1 MSWSRNWISILRRP
15 PIPVKQGVR
24 AGLIRTLGFIR
35 KEFTS
40 VFRQPR
46 LLLTLVLAPFL
57 ILVIFGLGYREDP
70 PLRTL
75 LVVENQ
81 EAQLAIDRQQLD
93 EAFRGAITLQGTS
106 SDEEAARLMLDN
118 GEVDLLIVAP
128 DDPLA
133 NIQAGEQAV
142 FEVVHREIDP
152 VLKSNIRLVA
162 RLSVDAINRRVVADV
177 IAAAQEET
185 ETVEDPLQDV
195 RETSGLLVAAL
206 ESGDRSEADRYLA
219 ELREQLD
226 AAQTGDPR
234 RDDLFASV
242 ADTLGTTESDLFLS
256 LEEDLDA
263 AESEDVEAA
272 ADAARELETSLGE
285 LEESLSVARQ
295 LAPELLVN
303 PFRAAV
309 EEIDDVPTQPGIFYT
324 PATIVVLVQHLAVTF
339 AALSVVRERQL
350 GLTEV
355 FRASP
360 LGSGEALAGKYLGFG
375 LIGVVVAAA
384 LTGAMVGFGIAIRG
398 SLLSY
403 ALVIVLLLL
412 GSLGLGF
419 VLSGFSKTDT
429 QAVQYAMIT
438 LLLSIFFTGF
448 ILPLQQ
454 LLPAV
459 RVVSYLVPATYGIQG
474 IHDVVFR
481 GGGIQPVALAGLV
494 LYPMLMALAAWW
506 VVRRD
511 FDAKLA

>member
-1 MSWSRNWISILRRP
+1 
-15 PIPVKQGVR
+15 VR
-24 AGLIRTLGFIR
+24 ADLIRTLGFIR
-35 KEFTS
+35 KEFVS
-40 VFRQPR
+40 VIHQPR
-46 LLLTLVLAPFL
+46 LLLTLVVAPFL
-57 ILVIFGLGYREDP
+57 ILLIFGLGYRADP

-75 LVVENQ
+75 LVVENE

-93 EAFRGAITLQGTS
+93 EAFRGAITLVGTS
-106 SDEEAARLMLDN
+106 SDEDAARLMLDN

-128 DDPLA
+128 DDPLEV
-133 NIQAGEQAV
+133 IQSGEQAV

-152 VLKSNIRLVA
+152 VLKSGIRLVA

-177 IAAAQEET
+177 IAAAQEEI
-185 ETVEDPLQDV
+185 ETVEDPLRDV
-195 RETSGLLVAAL
+195 RETSALLVAAL
-206 ESGDRSEADRYLA
+206 ESGDRSEADRHLS
-219 ELREQLD
+219 ELREQLE
-226 AAQTGDPR
+226 AAETGDPR
-234 RDDLFASV
+234 TDDLFASV
-242 ADTLGTTESDLFLS
+242 ADNLGTTESDLIPS
-256 LEEDLDA
+256 VEENLDA
-263 AESEDVEAA
+263 AESEDVEVAA
-272 ADAARELETSLGE
+272 EAARELESSIGE
-285 LEESLSVARQ
+285 LEESLSAARQ

-303 PFRAAV
+303 PFRAEV
-309 EEIDDVPTQPGIFYT
+309 QEIDDVATQPGIFYS
-324 PATIVVLVQHLAVTF
+324 PATIVVLLQHLAVTF

-375 LIGVVVAAA
+375 FIGVVVAAA
-384 LTGAMVGFGIAIRG
+384 LTGAMVSFGIAIRG

-429 QAVQYAMIT
+429 QAVQSAMII

-481 GGGIQPVALAGLV
+481 GAGIEPMALAGLV
-494 LYPMLMALAAWW
+494 LYPIVMAIGAWA

-511 FDAKLA
+511 FDAKLG